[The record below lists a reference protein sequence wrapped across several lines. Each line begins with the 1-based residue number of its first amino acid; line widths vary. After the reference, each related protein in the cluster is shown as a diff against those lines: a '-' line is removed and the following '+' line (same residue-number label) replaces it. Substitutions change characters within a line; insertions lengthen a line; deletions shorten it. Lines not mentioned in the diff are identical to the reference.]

1 VQITFENDEFE
12 EKLMYLEQKY
22 HALIKRMGASQED
35 IDAIEEEIMLKN
47 DQTGARK
54 SSGGVPSQKRTFGRR
69 RGSSA
74 YNNRQSRVSG
84 PGANQISNKLRGGHK
99 MEHNSDNV
107 DEYGEEIVGGD
118 NQVRKGADNNRRG
131 AGA

>member
-1 VQITFENDEFE
+1 
-12 EKLMYLEQKY
+12 MYLEQKY

-35 IDAIEEEIMLKN
+35 IDGIEEEIMLKN
-47 DQTGARK
+47 DPTGTHK
-54 SSGGVPSQKRTFGRR
+54 SNGGLPSQKRTFGRR

-84 PGANQISNKLRGGHK
+84 PGANQISNKVRGGHK
-99 MEHNSDNV
+99 MADHSDNA

-118 NQVRKGADNNRRG
+118 SQVRKGGDHNRRG
-131 AGA
+131 TGP

>member
-1 VQITFENDEFE
+1 
-12 EKLMYLEQKY
+12 MYLEQKY

-47 DQTGARK
+47 DPTGTRK
-54 SSGGVPSQKRTFGRR
+54 SNGIAPSQKRSYGRR

-84 PGANQISNKLRGGHK
+84 PGANQLTNKLRGGHK
-99 MEHNSDNV
+99 MNNNSDNV
-107 DEYGEEIVGGD
+107 DEYGEEIMGGD
-118 NQVRKGADNNRRG
+118 NQARKGGDNNRRG
-131 AGA
+131 TGT